1 MDPRTALTQLLGLQ
15 HPLLLAPMAGVS
27 GGRLAAAVSRAGG
40 LGLIGGGYGD
50 AAWLAEQLALC
61 SDAPFGVGFI
71 TWALRRQPQLL
82 GQALA
87 ARPRAVMLSFG
98 AIDEL
103 AAPVRDAGAV
113 LIAQV
118 QTVQQARQA
127 VAQGAQVVVAQGGEA
142 GGHGG
147 LRGSMALVP
156 AVVDAVGLVP
166 VVAAG
171 GIADGRGL
179 AAALVLGAG
188 AAMCGTAFVAA
199 TESLAH
205 EQAKQQLIDASGDDT
220 IKSPVFDLARGLD
233 WPAGPWQLRT
243 LRNPFTDRWAPDL
256 AGLRAALP
264 EVQRQYAAARAAGD
278 FDVAA
283 TIVGEAADLVRS
295 VAPAADIVAAMVTGC
310 DALLGPHRALSSEP
324 R

>member
-1 MDPRTALTQLLGLQ
+1 MGARTALAQLLGLQ
-15 HPLLLAPMAGVS
+15 NPILLAPMAGVS
-27 GGRLAAAVSRAGG
+27 GGHLAAAVSRAGG

-50 AAWLAEQLALC
+50 SAWLAEQMALC
-61 SDAPFGVGFI
+61 SDVPFGVGFI
-71 TWALRRQPQLL
+71 TWALREQPLL
-82 GQALA
+82 LQQVLA

-98 AIDEL
+98 AIEEFV
-103 AAPVRDAGAV
+103 APVRNAGAV

-127 VAQGAQVVVAQGGEA
+127 VAHGAQVVVAQGGEA

-147 LRGSMALVP
+147 LRGTMALVP
-156 AVVDAVGLVP
+156 AVVDAAGSVP

-188 AAMCGTAFVAA
+188 GALCGTAFVAA
-199 TESLAH
+199 TESLAP
-205 EQAKQQLIDASGDDT
+205 ERAKRRLCQAGGDDT
-220 IKSPVFDLARGLD
+220 IKGPVFDLVRGLH

-243 LRNPFTDRWAPDL
+243 LRNALTDRWAKDL
-256 AGLRAALP
+256 AGLQASLP
-264 EVQRQYAAARAAGD
+264 EVQRQYLAAREAGD

-283 TIVGEAADLVRS
+283 TIVGEAADLVHA
-295 VAPAADIVAAMVTGC
+295 VASASDIVGAMVAQC
-310 DALLGPHRALSSEP
+310 DALLAQRRVRSSETH
-324 R
+324 